1 MAFPKRSGLIKKIR
15 IVGFLIASALPFVSF
30 ASANCSSSGGGLCNP
45 LKVNSIQ
52 ELLVA
57 VLGYL
62 VQVGTVII
70 VLMMVYIGFEFV
82 LARGNPTKLQKAREM
97 LLWTIIGAL
106 IILGAQAISM
116 GIASTITAISAS

>member
-1 MAFPKRSGLIKKIR
+1 MIFKRRNFIKKISNFTMLV
-15 IVGFLIASALPFVSF
+15 ISVLPFVSF
-30 ASANCSSSGGGLCNP
+30 ASTNCSSKGGGLCNP

>member
-1 MAFPKRSGLIKKIR
+1 MTFSKRSGLKKIR

-30 ASANCSSSGGGLCNP
+30 ASTNCSSSGGGLCSP
-45 LKVNSIQ
+45 LNVNSIQ

-82 LARGNPTKLQKAREM
+82 LAKGNPTKLQKAREM

-106 IILGAQAISM
+106 IILGQSNVISPF
-116 GIASTITAISAS
+116 IYAVF